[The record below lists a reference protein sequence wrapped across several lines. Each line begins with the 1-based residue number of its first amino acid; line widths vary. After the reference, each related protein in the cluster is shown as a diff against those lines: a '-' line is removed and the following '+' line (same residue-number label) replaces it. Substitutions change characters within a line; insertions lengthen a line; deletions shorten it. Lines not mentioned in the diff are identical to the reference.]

1 MADCHLTR
9 AGLAGKR
16 IDAHSHVGVYLK
28 AYLCG
33 EFPYAQSLEGLS
45 CMQQAHGVDVNV
57 IFPFG
62 PELYFDVQKMIAGSA
77 VPAAEPVSPVPYAAE
92 NALLMREL
100 FDCCPELK
108 GRFLPFVCADPGRLV
123 DAQLDAIRR
132 LETDYPIYGIKIS
145 PVLCQMPVTRLLD
158 EGRPLV
164 DFARSRDIPILLHTT
179 ADPRETFS
187 HARLVFQ
194 VVEANPQ
201 VRFCLAHSIAFHR
214 GYLDRAAR
222 MDNVWVDTSAATIQV
237 QLAREDSL
245 LIAAGP
251 DRFDADYSDH
261 RRVVKGL
268 VDSYPET
275 ILWGSDAPAYSYI
288 VRRRQGEGPDDFEDF
303 RLKATY
309 EDEVAALDLLTDE
322 QRRAVTNT
330 NTLKFLF
337 G

>member
-92 NALLMREL
+92 NGLLMREQ

-132 LETDYPIYGIKIS
+132 LEADYPIYGIKIS

-164 DFARSRDIPILLHTT
+164 DFARRATSPFCSTPRPIPARHSRTPGW
-179 ADPRETFS
+179 FS
-187 HARLVFQ
+187 RWSRQPAGAVLPGTRL
-194 VVEANPQ
+194 P
-201 VRFCLAHSIAFHR
+201 SIAATWIARR
-214 GYLDRAAR
+214 GWTTSGSTRRRRRFRCSWRA
-222 MDNVWVDTSAATIQV
+222 
-237 QLAREDSL
+237 DSL

-261 RRVVKGL
+261 RRVVKG
-268 VDSYPET
+268 SSTPT
-275 ILWGSDAPAYSYI
+275 
-288 VRRRQGEGPDDFEDF
+288 RRRFSGVPMR
-303 RLKATY
+303 RLTATSSAVVRAKARTTSRTS
-309 EDEVAALDLLTDE
+309 A
-322 QRRAVTNT
+322 
-330 NTLKFLF
+330 
-337 G
+337 